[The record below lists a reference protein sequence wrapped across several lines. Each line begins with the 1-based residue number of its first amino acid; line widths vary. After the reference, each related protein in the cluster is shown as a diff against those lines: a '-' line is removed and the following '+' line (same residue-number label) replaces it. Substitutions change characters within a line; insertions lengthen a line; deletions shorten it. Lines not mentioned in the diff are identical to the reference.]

1 MKRKIILVSLER
13 AYSYMVS
20 AMHLNA
26 LYFRRTSLLDGNIHV
41 VSVFYLFMKHVRYYT
56 RFMFHMLKCIQ
67 SNLQVRL
74 QVVRFAHQID
84 LNCQKETE
92 KWVDEMVS
100 IYSNK
105 FQLIIKNYLDMT
117 LGYIRI
123 RSIITGGDYIC
134 RNLTDTYEIEI
145 IANKYAKTQFAQFA
159 QKISKIID
167 QHFRTFCIPNRE
179 LQMVS
184 FYPPTLMAKQMKF
197 QA

>member
-13 AYSYMVS
+13 AYSNMVS

-26 LYFRRTSLLDGNIHV
+26 LYFRRTSMLNGNIHV

-56 RFMFHMLKCIQ
+56 RLMFHMLKCIQ

-92 KWVDEMVS
+92 KWVNEMVS

-117 LGYIRI
+117 LGHIRI
-123 RSIITGGDYIC
+123 RSIITCRRWLHLSQLNWHIQKRNHCNQMCQNAIC
-134 RNLTDTYEIEI
+134 TI
-145 IANKYAKTQFAQFA
+145 F
-159 QKISKIID
+159 
-167 QHFRTFCIPNRE
+167 
-179 LQMVS
+179 
-184 FYPPTLMAKQMKF
+184 
-197 QA
+197 

>member
-1 MKRKIILVSLER
+1 
-13 AYSYMVS
+13 
-20 AMHLNA
+20 
-26 LYFRRTSLLDGNIHV
+26 
-41 VSVFYLFMKHVRYYT
+41 
-56 RFMFHMLKCIQ
+56 
-67 SNLQVRL
+67 
-74 QVVRFAHQID
+74 
-84 LNCQKETE
+84 
-92 KWVDEMVS
+92 
-100 IYSNK
+100 
-105 FQLIIKNYLDMT
+105 MT

-159 QKISKIID
+159 KKISKIID